1 MKSNEPTIT
10 IYLEKRKQK
19 TDDLIPLKVRVTWK
33 KKRKYYAI
41 PKSEMDK
48 VLTGN
53 CKEFRYSG
61 PGDYAIREEYFDKA
75 TAPRPRGK
83 FADLKNAFDKILIH
97 AKSVST
103 KMKYFDF
110 ENFRILLFGQV
121 QTANTSEVFQTF
133 ENYIKLL
140 KDEGRIRTAVSYNC
154 TLTSLKG
161 YHQKDKL
168 SFERITVDF
177 LKDYEKWMKETGT
190 SGKGNNQTTIGIN
203 MRQLRAIYNQR
214 PKELES
220 LPKPFGEKKY
230 EIPKTKGRKIALQID
245 DLKKVFDYNPKPGSP
260 EQRYFDF
267 WRLQYLLNGINLT
280 DLCLLRYGNFEGEYL
295 KFERHKT
302 KRTRKEPE
310 PIKIPLT
317 DTTNDLLNKYGQ
329 PRKSDKT
336 FIFPILSDSMTPEEQ
351 DQKIYQLANLITQT
365 IKRIARNVGLDPVLA
380 SKINGYSSRHSFA
393 TILMNAGAPVAYI
406 SKQLG
411 HTSLETT
418 SNYLASFEDKHL
430 QEWQSKL
437 IDF

>member
-1 MKSNEPTIT
+1 MEGKRPTIT
-10 IYLEKRKQK
+10 IYLETREPKKDDTYPVKIRVNWKRQ
-19 TDDLIPLKVRVTWK
+19 
-33 KKRKYYAI
+33 RKYFAI
-41 PKSEMDK
+41 DK
-48 VLTGN
+48 TRIEKLL
-53 CKEFRYSG
+53 KENKCAEFCYKG
-61 PGDYAIREEYFDKA
+61 AGDYSIKEEYFKKA
-75 TAPRPRGK
+75 TATKPRGK
-83 FADLKNAFDKILIH
+83 YSDLKKVFDQLVDDAIEEANQLEYFSFESF
-97 AKSVST
+97 AAMMTEQPTTST
-103 KMKYFDF
+103 D
-110 ENFRILLFGQV
+110 
-121 QTANTSEVFQTF
+121 VFLTF
-133 ENYIKLL
+133 ETYIKGIQ
-140 KDEGRIRTAVSYNC
+140 DEGRIRTAVSYNC

-245 DLKKVFDYNPKPGSP
+245 DLKKVFDYKPKPGSP
-260 EQRYFDF
+260 EERYFDF

-317 DTTNDLLNKYGQ
+317 DATNDLLNKYGQ

-365 IKRIARNVGLDPVLA
+365 IKRIARNVGLDPVIA

-437 IDF
+437 TDF